1 MPRGA
6 QPGERRGGRAK
17 GTRNAK
23 KAAEIELIEATGLTP
38 LQYMLQVLR
47 DHNHPHAERMDA
59 AKSAAPY
66 VHARLA
72 PKPDDPKDAG
82 DVLDDP
88 NPDV

>member
-1 MPRGA
+1 MAGRYLGTPKT
-6 QPGERRGGRAK
+6 GGRAK
-17 GTRNAK
+17 GTPNK
-23 KAAEIELIEATGLTP
+23 KKSAEVALIESSGLTP

-72 PKPDDPKDAG
+72 PKPDDAKDAG